1 MRRGLSG
8 YHRHM
13 SEQGRPDLTPDPP
26 GGRDAS
32 DDDGKQVSEV
42 QNLDDAGQPI
52 SDSQA
57 VTGQPTADGE
67 DVQVTAAGP
76 NDAPRGNREAA
87 GHPERD

>member
-1 MRRGLSG
+1 MRRGRPG

-13 SEQGRPDLTPDPP
+13 SEQREPDLTPDPP
-26 GGRDAS
+26 GGSDAA
-32 DDDGKQVSEV
+32 DDGKQVSEV
-42 QNLDDAGQPI
+42 QNLDGAGQPI

-57 VTGQPTADGE
+57 VTGQPGADGE
-67 DVQVTAAGP
+67 GVQVSAAGP